1 MLFRSKTKKQNKN
14 MRLFGRALDDPIKK
28 RNVCEQIAEEPR
40 HDEVTSNWENLF
52 VISGFRL

>member
-1 MLFRSKTKKQNKN
+1 